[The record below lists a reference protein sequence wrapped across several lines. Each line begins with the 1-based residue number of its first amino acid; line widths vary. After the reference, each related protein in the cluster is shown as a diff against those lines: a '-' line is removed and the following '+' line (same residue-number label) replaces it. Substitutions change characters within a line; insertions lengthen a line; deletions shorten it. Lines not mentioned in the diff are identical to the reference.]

1 MEELLNNK
9 IFAVHAAAAAASVA
23 LGTAVTYP
31 LDTLKVLTQ
40 VGSTTKRPLTAA
52 DVLYRVRVLS
62 GYSGLY
68 NGVGWL
74 TLGRTLG
81 LGVRFGVYE
90 ILTAFYKDGREDDY
104 LLLSEALLAGF
115 ASGTVESLVSSPF
128 EMIKVR
134 AQVASASR
142 NMATPSIAEKSVVPP
157 LVSRLLPR
165 YSLDMTAMSK
175 SIGLLSTLTTRNGNI
190 LGSLKEYPWMMTG
203 SGKPPPVS
211 NVQTLSEIVSLEGW
225 TALWRGFRSGVVRD
239 SIFGGLFF
247 SSWQFLHQAMIN
259 WKAVNMDPMPRHDSE
274 VGPLS
279 PIAVSLSAG
288 VSGAFAAAVSHG
300 FDTTRSRS
308 QCTVLPKYLTLER
321 KFLKW
326 RKTGNR
332 FEKLTGVQPADR
344 NLLLNGIG
352 LRMARCGFASSVIVG
367 SYFVAINHL
376 GFN

>member
-1 MEELLNNK
+1 MNELLNNK
-9 IFAVHAAAAAASVA
+9 TFAVHAAAAAASVA

-31 LDTLKVLTQ
+31 LDTLKALMQ
-40 VGSTTKRPLTAA
+40 VGSTGKRPLTAA

-74 TLGRTLG
+74 IMGRTLG

-90 ILTAFYKDGREDDY
+90 ILTAFYEDGREDDH
-104 LLLSEALLAGF
+104 LLLSEAMLAGF

-142 NMATPSIAEKSVVPP
+142 ITTPPSIVEKSVVPP

-165 YSLDMTAMSK
+165 CSLDMTAMSK
-175 SIGLLSTLTTRNGNI
+175 SISLLSTLTTRNGNI
-190 LGSLKEYPWMMTG
+190 LDSLKEYPWMMTG

-211 NVQTLSEIVSLEGW
+211 NVRTLLEIVSLEGW
-225 TALWRGFRSGVVRD
+225 TALWRGYRSGIVRD

-247 SSWQFLHQAMIN
+247 GSWQFLHEVMLN
-259 WKAVNMDPMPRHDSE
+259 WKAVNMDPIPRYDSE

-279 PIAVSLSAG
+279 PVAVSLSAG

-300 FDTTRSRS
+300 FDTTRNRS
-308 QCTVLPKYLTLER
+308 QCTVLPKYLLLER
-321 KFLKW
+321 KFLMWPK
-326 RKTGNR
+326 RGNR
-332 FEKLTGVQPADR
+332 FERLTGIHPADR

-352 LRMARCGFASSVIVG
+352 LRMARCGLASSIIVG
-367 SYFVAINHL
+367 SYFFAINHL
-376 GFN
+376 VPS

>member
-9 IFAVHAAAAAASVA
+9 IFVVHAAAAAASVA

-40 VGSTTKRPLTAA
+40 VGSTAKRPLTAA

-74 TLGRTLG
+74 TLGRTLSF
-81 LGVRFGVYE
+81 GVRFGIYE
-90 ILTAFYKDGREDDY
+90 ILTALYKDGREDDY

-142 NMATPSIAEKSVVPP
+142 NMAPPSIAEKSVIPP

-211 NVQTLSEIVSLEGW
+211 NVRTLSEIVSLEGW
-225 TALWRGFRSGVVRD
+225 TALWRGYRSGVVRD

-279 PIAVSLSAG
+279 PVAVSLSAG

-308 QCTVLPKYLTLER
+308 QCTILPKYLSLER

-352 LRMARCGFASSVIVG
+352 LRMARCGFASSIIVG
-367 SYFVAINHL
+367 SYFFAINHL

>member
-211 NVQTLSEIVSLEGW
+211 NVRTLSEIVSLEGW

-279 PIAVSLSAG
+279 PVAVSLSAG

>member
-1 MEELLNNK
+1 MNNK

-175 SIGLLSTLTTRNGNI
+175 SIGLLSTLTTRNENI

-211 NVQTLSEIVSLEGW
+211 NVRTLSEIVSLEGW

-279 PIAVSLSAG
+279 PVAVSLSAG

>member
-9 IFAVHAAAAAASVA
+9 TFAVHAAAAAASVA

-31 LDTLKVLTQ
+31 LDTLKVLLQ
-40 VGSTTKRPLTAA
+40 VGSTAKRPLTAA
-52 DVLYRVRVLS
+52 GVLYRVRVLS

-81 LGVRFGVYE
+81 LGVRFGTYE

-104 LLLSEALLAGF
+104 LLLSEALIAGC

-128 EMIKVR
+128 EMTKAR
-134 AQVASASR
+134 AQVASASHM
-142 NMATPSIAEKSVVPP
+142 MAPPSIAEKSVVPP

-165 YSLDMTAMSK
+165 FSLDMMAMSK
-175 SIGLLSTLTTRNGNI
+175 SISLLSTLTTRNGHI
-190 LGSLKEYPWMMTG
+190 SDSLKEYPWMMTG

-211 NVQTLSEIVSLEGW
+211 NVRTLPEIVSLEGW
-225 TALWRGFRSGVVRD
+225 TALWRGYRSALVRD

-259 WKAVNMDPMPRHDSE
+259 WKAVNMDPMPRYDSE

-279 PIAVSLSAG
+279 PVAVSLSAG
-288 VSGAFAAAVSHG
+288 VSAAFAAAVSHG

-308 QCTVLPKYLTLER
+308 QCTVLPKYLSLER

-326 RKTGNR
+326 RKSGNR
-332 FEKLTGVQPADR
+332 FEKLTGIHPADR

-352 LRMARCGFASSVIVG
+352 LRMARSGLASSIIIG
-367 SYFVAINHL
+367 SYFFAINHL
-376 GFN
+376 VSN